1 MKKALLVLLPLTGWL
16 ALSASNTPQERQPES
31 KKLLIAGSD
40 SGYVDPSSC
49 GGCHAEIQRTYR
61 HTGMARAFYRLNPE
75 NAVEDFS
82 GARVYHHQASNR
94 YYKMLQRDR
103 AYYQRRHQL
112 DAEGREV
119 NVVEKQIHFVLGSGN
134 HGRTYLHRTAAGALL
149 QLPLGWYSRKEGH
162 WGMSPGYDRPD
173 HKGFRRRV
181 NHACMFCHNGY
192 PEIERGSDDSGMDP
206 VFPGQIAE
214 GIDCQR
220 CHGPGQRH
228 IEMMKQGNLKEARL
242 AVVNPGKLSPQRQLE
257 VCLQCHLESTTSPL
271 PAMLRRYDRAA
282 FSFRPGE
289 PLGQYMLHFERKR
302 ANGDGID
309 VNHAGY
315 RLLQSACFKKSAGL
329 LTCITCHNPHHPAGS
344 ESSRRRYLEAC
355 NDCHATALQKMIESE
370 RHTDS
375 ENCIE
380 CHMPSRRT
388 EDVVHAVMTDHY
400 IQRRKPSRDLLVP
413 LREDHQSGQDQGG
426 EVVLY
431 YPPGSP
437 TTGEI
442 ELYLAVAQ
450 VKQASNL
457 VAGIPRLEKALKQ
470 QRPKRAEYYFKL
482 PEAYSK
488 LGQVE
493 KAIRMYEEAL
503 ERKPDHLP
511 SLRSLWVALS
521 GQGQL
526 TRGMKLIEKTLQ
538 TAPDDPVTL
547 NHLGS
552 GYLAQ
557 GLLDK
562 AIQTLDAAVGLD
574 PDLAEAHNNLGLAL
588 AGKQRLPHAVEAF
601 QEAIRHEPNF
611 AQAHHNLGLYRYQ
624 QGKADAAIRS
634 LLEAV
639 RLDPDLT
646 SAHINLGVAL
656 THQSRIDE
664 AISSFRRAA
673 QVDPNL
679 AIAHLNLA
687 RLLASQGKR
696 EEAIRT
702 LREALRLKPADPLL
716 REQLKKLQK

>member
-1 MKKALLVLLPLTGWL
+1 MKKTLLALLPLTGLL
-16 ALSASNTPQERQPES
+16 ALPASKTPREQQEES
-31 KKLLIAGSD
+31 KKLLVAGSD
-40 SGYVDPSSC
+40 SGYVDASLC
-49 GGCHAEIQRTYR
+49 GGCHAEIQQTYS

-82 GARVYHHQASNR
+82 GTRVYHHQASRR
-94 YYKMLQRDR
+94 YYKVYQRDGS
-103 AYYQRRHQL
+103 YYQRRHQL

-134 HGRTYLHRTAAGALL
+134 HGRTYLHRTATGALL
-149 QLPLGWYSRKEGH
+149 QLPLGWYARKEGH

-173 HKGFRRRV
+173 HQGFRRRV

-192 PEIERGSDDSGMDP
+192 PEIEPGSDSSGTDP
-206 VFPGQIAE
+206 IFPGQIAE

-228 IEMMKQGNLKEARL
+228 IEMVKQGNLLAARL
-242 AVVNPGKLSPQRQLE
+242 AIVNPEKLSPPRQLE

-271 PAMLRRYDRAA
+271 PAMLRRYDRSA

-289 PLGQYMLHFERKR
+289 PLGEYMLHFERKG
-302 ANGDGID
+302 ASGNGID

-315 RLLQSACFKKSAGL
+315 RLLQSACFKKSGGL
-329 LTCITCHNPHHPAGS
+329 LTCTTCHNPHHPAAS
-344 ESSRRRYLEAC
+344 ESSRQRYLEAC
-355 NDCHATALQKMIESE
+355 NDCHSTALRKLIESNH
-370 RHTDS
+370 HTDS

-400 IQRRKPSRDLLVP
+400 IQRRKPPRDLLAP
-413 LREDHQSGQDQGG
+413 LREDQQSGQAQAG

-431 YPPGSP
+431 YPPGP
-437 TTGEI
+437 RATGDI

-450 VKQASNL
+450 VKQGSNL
-457 VAGIPRLEKALKQ
+457 VAGVPRLEKALKK
-470 QRPKRAEYYFKL
+470 QRPKRAEYYFEL
-482 PEAYSK
+482 AEAYSK

-493 KAIRMYEEAL
+493 KAIPMYEKAL
-503 ERKPDHLP
+503 SRKPDHLP

-521 GQGQL
+521 GRGQF
-526 TRGMKLIEKTLQ
+526 TRGMMLIEKTLRI
-538 TAPDDPVTL
+538 ARDDPVTL
-547 NHLGS
+547 SHLGS

-562 AIQTLDAAVGLD
+562 AIQTLETTVGLD
-574 PDLAEAHNNLGLAL
+574 PDQAEAHNNLGLAL
-588 AGKQRLPHAVEAF
+588 AQKQRLPDAIKAF

-611 AQAHHNLGLYRYQ
+611 AEAHHNLGLYRYQ
-624 QGKADAAIRS
+624 QDRVDSAILS
-634 LLEAV
+634 LLEAI

-656 THQSRIDE
+656 ARQSRIEE
-664 AISSFRRAA
+664 AISSFRKAT
-673 QVDPNL
+673 QVDPNQ

-687 RLLASQGKR
+687 LLLDSQGKR

-702 LREALRLKPADPLL
+702 LEKAIRLSPTDRGL
-716 REQLKKLQK
+716 REQLKKLKD

>member
-1 MKKALLVLLPLTGWL
+1 MKKALLVLLPLTAWL
-16 ALSASNTPQERQPES
+16 ALPASSTPQEQQQES

-40 SGYVDPSSC
+40 SGYVDPGSC
-49 GGCHAEIQRTYR
+49 GGCHTEIQETYR
-61 HTGMARAFYRLNPE
+61 HTGMARAFYPLKPE

-82 GARVYHHQASNR
+82 GTRVFYHQASNR
-94 YYKMLQRDR
+94 YYKMFQRNGR
-103 AYYQRRHQL
+103 YYQRRHQL

-134 HGRTYLHRTAAGALL
+134 HGHTYLHRTAEGALL
-149 QLPLGWYSRKEGH
+149 ELPLGWYARKEGH

-192 PEIERGSDDSGMDP
+192 PEIGPGSDRSGADP
-206 VFPGQIAE
+206 VFPGEIAE

-220 CHGPGQRH
+220 CHGPGRRH
-228 IEMMKQGNLKEARL
+228 IEMVKQGDLEAARL

-271 PAMLRRYDRAA
+271 PAMIRRYDRTA

-289 PLGQYMLHFERKR
+289 SLGQYMLHFESKR

-315 RLLQSACFKKSAGL
+315 RLLQSACFKESGGL
-329 LTCITCHNPHHPAGS
+329 LTCITCHDPHHPASS
-344 ESSRRRYLEAC
+344 ESSRRKYLEAC
-355 NDCHATALQKMIESE
+355 NDCHSAALGKLIEAK

-375 ENCIE
+375 GACIE
-380 CHMPSRRT
+380 CHMPRRRT

-400 IQRRKPSRDLLVP
+400 IQRRKPSRDLLAP
-413 LREDHQSGQDQGG
+413 LAEDLQSGQEQGG

-431 YPPGSP
+431 YPPEAVAKR
-437 TTGEI
+437 EI

-450 VKQASNL
+450 VKQGSNL
-457 VAGIPRLEKALKQ
+457 VAGIPRLEEALKQ
-470 QRPKRAEYYFKL
+470 QRPKRAEYFFEL
-482 PEAYSK
+482 AEAYSK
-488 LGQVE
+488 LGQLE
-493 KAIRMYEEAL
+493 KAIPMYEEAL
-503 ERKPDHLP
+503 SRQPDYLP
-511 SLRSLWVALS
+511 GLRSLWVALS
-521 GQGQL
+521 GQGQF
-526 TRGMKLIEKTLQ
+526 TRGMELIEKTLQ
-538 TAPDDPVTL
+538 TAPNDPVTL

-562 AIQTLDAAVGLD
+562 AIQTLKTAVGLD
-574 PDLAEAHNNLGLAL
+574 PDQAEAHNNLGLAL
-588 AGKQRLPHAVEAF
+588 AQKQQLPEAIKAF

-624 QGKADAAIRS
+624 QGKVDSAIRS
-634 LLEAV
+634 LMEAL
-639 RLDPDLT
+639 RLDADLT
-646 SAHINLGVAL
+646 SAYINLGVAL
-656 THQSRIDE
+656 AHQSRIE
-664 AISSFRRAA
+664 ESIAAFRKAT
-673 QVDPNL
+673 QIDPSL
-679 AIAHLNLA
+679 VTAHLNLA

-696 EEAIRT
+696 KEAIQT
-702 LREALRLKPADPLL
+702 VREALRLRPTDPLL
-716 REQLKKLQK
+716 REQLEKLQK